1 MRRWIKGS
9 ASTTNRRFNPPSRL
23 SIKSIEVDRGP
34 AAAPVFCKSH
44 RIRRGTSDQT
54 TCHRLASTGRTFRI
68 AGLRAVRVKAARQ
81 KSIDAVDCVGLGIGT
96 DLEKFVVIQ
105 NSETFLIGWVPAV
118 SSFLFVPLDHKSQV
132 LSRWRECYFGTAAS
146 MRLPAE
152 MEH

>member
-1 MRRWIKGS
+1 MKADGQ
-9 ASTTNRRFNPPSRL
+9 
-23 SIKSIEVDRGP
+23 K
-34 AAAPVFCKSH
+34 PVNTMD
-44 RIRRGTSDQT
+44 G
-54 TCHRLASTGRTFRI
+54 
-68 AGLRAVRVKAARQ
+68 
-81 KSIDAVDCVGLGIGT
+81 VGLGIGT

-152 MEH
+152 MEHQCLDLRNRWTIGHRAPNERTIDVDASPSTYWSSHATHAPVVPKKLVSLKTCHE